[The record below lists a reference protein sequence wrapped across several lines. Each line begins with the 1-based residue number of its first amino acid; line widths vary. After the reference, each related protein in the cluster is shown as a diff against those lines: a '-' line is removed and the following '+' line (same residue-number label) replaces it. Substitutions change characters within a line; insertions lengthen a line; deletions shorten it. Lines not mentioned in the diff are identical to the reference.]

1 MRAHAS
7 LIGLCLTGLSFASG
21 EGVLGTKQDSI
32 TAPSGGGG
40 LGVMPLIQMAIA
52 LGIVM
57 LLLKFVLPRVVGK
70 MNKKLV
76 TGAASALHVEESA
89 TFAGGTL
96 YIVRARSKTLL
107 LSVSTQG
114 VNCLADITET
124 APEPKTEPDFEDL
137 VQAAPGDK
145 LPDAAVIEETL
156 ERLSRLAG

>member
-7 LIGLCLTGLSFASG
+7 LIAVCLTGLTFAQDG
-21 EGVLGTKQDSI
+21 ILGTKHDSLV
-32 TAPSGGGG
+32 ASSNQGGGI
-40 LGVMPLIQMAIA
+40 GVMPIVQMVVA

-57 LLLKFVLPRVVGK
+57 LLLKFALPRMVGK
-70 MNKKLV
+70 MNKKLT
-76 TGAASALHVEESA
+76 TGATSALNIEESA

-124 APEPKTEPDFEDL
+124 TPEPKTEPDFEDL
-137 VQAAPGDK
+137 IQAAPGDK
-145 LPDAAVIEETL
+145 LPDTAVIEETL